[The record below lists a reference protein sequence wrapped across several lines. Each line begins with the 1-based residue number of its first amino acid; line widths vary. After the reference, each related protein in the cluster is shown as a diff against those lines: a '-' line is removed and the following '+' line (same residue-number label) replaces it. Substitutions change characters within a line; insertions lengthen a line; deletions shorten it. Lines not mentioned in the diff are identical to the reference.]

1 MEDIKRLIE
10 NYLKNS
16 QNEVIE
22 PEFDEID
29 NLKNNG
35 EINITFEVVD
45 FEFIES
51 FFGGYQKKRKR
62 IKKNNRNKEYG
73 NN

>member
-1 MEDIKRLIE
+1 MEDIRRIIK
-10 NYLKNS
+10 NYKENS

-45 FEFIES
+45 FGFIES
-51 FFGGYQKKRKR
+51 LFGGYQKKRKR
-62 IKKNNRNKEYG
+62 IKGIKKK
-73 NN
+73 